1 MQCSNCHFEV
11 PAQAAPCP
19 NCGFLNVRQAPQ
31 PSLGSQKPGRLIV
44 FCLLCVVLIALI
56 VQRVALPAFRE
67 AQAAQETPKETPKV
81 EVRSTQYAVEHGRVV
96 NPEELHGHG
105 KLYFVPVGRQ
115 AIFVRSLAEYYA
127 NKFGIQIYIL
137 PEVKL
142 GPAACVPSRNQC
154 MAEEVVG
161 AMANA
166 NPDIARN
173 PESVMIAL
181 TDEDIFPKETGWDF
195 MYSQHSG
202 RMGVVS
208 TRRMDP
214 AFWGGGPDN
223 AVRLASTK
231 QMLTKYIALEYFHLP
246 ESFDPTSVLFSPLTP
261 NGGSDDIY
269 ESDLHSEASANGS
282 RGSSFPCL
290 FFTYSYKTHEIKTDE
305 PVLSNCEHDNF
316 VSTTD
321 TENFD
326 TNLGWGLVKQ
336 RSMDLLLNSAPV
348 IELKRG
354 YSSIYYPP
362 TSFTLGWGANH
373 SYNSWLSSDGLASIS
388 YIHINH
394 EDGETDYLKRVTAGR
409 GFDPSAVYES
419 QSYPMYGA
427 QLKWAGD
434 HYKLEYRDGARS
446 TFLPCGNPVDCY
458 WTDYQ
463 DSQGN
468 SLHFDRGPNREL
480 RQITASDNQG
490 ITFQLD
496 DHHRTTKVE
505 ASDGSKVS
513 YEYDAAGS
521 LAHVHRTDGQETVYE
536 YDPAH
541 HMTSMSVIRSPGA
554 AQEAILKN
562 EYDSHGRVITQTL
575 KDVGSFHMEYISNT
589 GGYSSRV
596 KLTTPAGNVLDI
608 NIGSNLYVARSRHV
622 QFPAMPRQ

>member
-1 MQCSNCHFEV
+1 
-11 PAQAAPCP
+11 
-19 NCGFLNVRQAPQ
+19 
-31 PSLGSQKPGRLIV
+31 
-44 FCLLCVVLIALI
+44 
-56 VQRVALPAFRE
+56 
-67 AQAAQETPKETPKV
+67 
-81 EVRSTQYAVEHGRVV
+81 VEHGRVAG
-96 NPEELHGHG
+96 PDDLHGHG

-127 NKFGIQIYIL
+127 NKFGIEIYLL

-195 MYSQHSG
+195 MYSQHQN

-214 AFWGGGPDN
+214 AFWGGRPDN

-246 ESFDPTSVLFSPLTP
+246 ESFDPTSILFSPLTP
-261 NGGSDDIY
+261 NGGPDDIY
-269 ESDLHSEASANGS
+269 ESDLHSEASANGT
-282 RGSSFPCL
+282 RGNSFPCL

-316 VSTTD
+316 VSTAD
-321 TENFD
+321 DENFD

-336 RSMDLLLNSAPV
+336 RSMDLRLNSTPV
-348 IELKRG
+348 IEFKRG
-354 YSSIYYPP
+354 YGSIYYPP
-362 TSFTLGWGANH
+362 TSFNLGWGTSH
-373 SYNSWLSSDGLASIS
+373 SYNAWLSSDGLDSMS

-394 EDGETDYLKRVTAGR
+394 EDGDLDFLKRVTPGR
-409 GFDPSAVYES
+409 GFAPSAVYES
-419 QSYPMYGA
+419 NSYPMYGA

-434 HYKLEYRDGARS
+434 HYKLEYRDGAWS
-446 TFLPCGNPVDCY
+446 TFLSCNNPMDCY
-458 WTDYQ
+458 WTGYQ
-463 DSQGN
+463 DAQGN
-468 SLHFDRGPNREL
+468 SLRFDRGPNREL

-490 ITFQLD
+490 ITFQVD
-496 DHHRTTKVE
+496 DHRRTIKAE
-505 ASDGSKVS
+505 ATDGSHVS
-513 YEYDAAGS
+513 YDYDASGS
-521 LAHVHRTDGQETVYE
+521 LARVQRADGQETLYE

-541 HMTSMSVIRSPGA
+541 HMTSMSVIRRPGA
-554 AQEAILKN
+554 APELVLTN
-562 EYDSHGRVITQTL
+562 EYDSRGRVITQTL
-575 KDVGSFHMEYISNT
+575 RGIGSFHIEYLATT
-589 GGYSSRV
+589 GGYSSQIKV
-596 KLTTPAGNVLDI
+596 TTPAGEVLSI
-608 NIGSNLYVARSRHV
+608 SIGQNQYVARSQNVRFAAV
-622 QFPAMPRQ
+622 PRR